1 MIGYHRVAEF
11 MSAHG
16 EIAILR
22 RFGRLNMLNLM
33 YLQAEIT
40 NLEHEL
46 DEMASQNPNIK
57 AAKDWVTLSES
68 THDEDRLQWA
78 LTLELRKKLSEFS
91 KNPTRFHV
99 VIDI

>member
-22 RFGRLNMLNLM
+22 RFGRLNML
-33 YLQAEIT
+33 